1 MYNKMHP
8 YRNSAII
15 FLFLF
20 ISVLQVNR
28 WNKEVREDRLLVQLD
43 GCELIAVM
51 CTYCTEV

>member
-1 MYNKMHP
+1 MHP

-28 WNKEVREDRLLVQLD
+28 WNKEVTEDRPLVQLH